1 MPLRCPSNFSP
12 LGPVRVVVVADHVLS
27 LDQLEILLLL
37 RLFRDDWW
45 TVDQVN
51 EQIHSSRPAVR
62 HRLEDLARRRL
73 VVRSDAGFRYGP
85 PLELAFALA
94 ELASAHGGRQHAI
107 ADFFHSR
114 PGHLR

>member
-1 MPLRCPSNFSP
+1 MPLARSP
-12 LGPVRVVVVADHVLS
+12 TSTSRTPVRLVIADHVVS
-27 LDQLEILLLL
+27 ADQLEILLLL
-37 RLFRDDWW
+37 RLFRDRWW

-51 EQIHSSRPAVR
+51 EETRSTRPAVR

-94 ELASAHGGRQHAI
+94 ELASLYAERQTAI
-107 ADFFHSR
+107 AELIFPRFVR
-114 PGHLR
+114 